1 MRIDY
6 SEPKKSYT
14 STPPLAS
21 QGRPRKE
28 SSGGSGPFVII
39 VACIVSL
46 LIGFGSGWML
56 SQRSAKKGFKAAMEQ
71 QSLENSPDLTNAKQA
86 VPKPAA
92 APVPVPAVQP
102 PQTAVTPPPSSTSG
116 DQPQSDPPLSFYKTL
131 PSGQKNNALGSGIN
145 AQEKSVK
152 QPLQAVI
159 PSNVTKQ
166 AQAQNVVEDSAKPAT
181 VDAPAK
187 PAGRQDANNGF
198 TVQVSSY
205 SLKSEAETFRSKLAA
220 KGYNVYIT
228 ESHLGDKGTWY
239 RVRIGKRLE
248 QDAAKELA
256 VKLGKGAM
264 AIADKE

>member
-39 VACIVSL
+39 VASLVSL
-46 LIGFGSGWML
+46 SIGFGSGWML

-71 QSLENSPDLTNAKQA
+71 QSLENTPDQATAKQVA
-86 VPKPAA
+86 PKPVA
-92 APVPVPAVQP
+92 APSPAAQP
-102 PQTAVTPPPSSTSG
+102 PQTGGTQPPTPAPG
-116 DQPQSDPPLSFYKTL
+116 DQPPADQPLSFYKTL

-145 AQEKSVK
+145 TQDKSTK

-166 AQAQNVVEDSAKPAT
+166 SQTQNSEEPAKPAT
-181 VDAPAK
+181 VDNPAK
-187 PAGRQDANNGF
+187 PAARQEANNGY

-205 SLKSEAETFRSKLAA
+205 SLKSEAEIFKSKLIS

-239 RVRIGKRLE
+239 RVRVGKRLE

-256 VKLGKGAM
+256 TKLGKGSM
-264 AIADKE
+264 AIPDKE

>member
-28 SSGGSGPFVII
+28 SSSGSGPFVII
-39 VACIVSL
+39 VASIVSL
-46 LIGFGSGWML
+46 SIGFGSGWML

-71 QSLENSPDLTNAKQA
+71 QSLENSPDQTAAKQA
-86 VPKPAA
+86 VPKPAP
-92 APVPVPAVQP
+92 APVPSPTAPQP
-102 PQTAVTPPPSSTSG
+102 PQSG
-116 DQPQSDPPLSFYKTL
+116 GSQPQTAPTGAEPTPDQPLSFYKTL
-131 PSGQKNNALGSGIN
+131 PSGQKNNVLGSGIN
-145 AQEKSVK
+145 AQDKSAK

-166 AQAQNVVEDSAKPAT
+166 SQPQNTEDPAKSTASE
-181 VDAPAK
+181 APAK
-187 PAGRQDANNGF
+187 NLRQEANSSY

-205 SLKSEAETFRSKLAA
+205 SLKSEAETFKNKLAA

-239 RVRIGKRLE
+239 RVRVGKRLE

-256 VKLGKGAM
+256 AKLGKGA
-264 AIADKE
+264 IPIPDKE

>member
-14 STPPLAS
+14 STPPLVS

-39 VACIVSL
+39 VASLVSL
-46 LIGFGSGWML
+46 SIGFCSGWML

-71 QSLENSPDLTNAKQA
+71 QSLENSPDQSASKQPA
-86 VPKPAA
+86 PKPAVT
-92 APVPVPAVQP
+92 PVPSPTAQP
-102 PQTAVTPPPSSTSG
+102 PQTGGTQSPTAPAGEQPTT
-116 DQPQSDPPLSFYKTL
+116 DQPLSFYKTL
-131 PSGQKNNALGSGIN
+131 PSGQKNNSLGSGIN
-145 AQEKSVK
+145 TQDKQTK

-166 AQAQNVVEDSAKPAT
+166 SQSQNGEDTAKPTT
-181 VDAPAK
+181 VDTPVK
-187 PAGRQDANNGF
+187 PVVRPESSSGY

-205 SLKSEAETFRSKLAA
+205 SLKSEAEIFKSKLAA
-220 KGYNVYIT
+220 KGYSVYIT

-239 RVRIGKRLE
+239 RVRVGKRLE
-248 QDAAKELA
+248 QEAAKELA
-256 VKLGKGAM
+256 AKLGKGAM
-264 AIADKE
+264 AIPDKE